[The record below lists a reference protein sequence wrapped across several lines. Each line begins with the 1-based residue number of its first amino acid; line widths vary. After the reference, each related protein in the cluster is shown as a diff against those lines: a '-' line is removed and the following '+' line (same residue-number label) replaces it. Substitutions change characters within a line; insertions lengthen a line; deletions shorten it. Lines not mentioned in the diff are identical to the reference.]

1 MKKDKRHGFT
11 LIELIC
17 AIVILGLLITMSVI
31 AVTKTIEK
39 SKVDSKLAQEKLL
52 NKACESYIFDNK
64 DKAPK
69 AIGDS
74 VNIDLKTLKD
84 KHYLT
89 EDIKNSNNESCMTNS
104 YIRVYK
110 LNKREYTYLPY
121 LYCGKDKVNEVEK
134 LPEPDVKILFI
145 DGNDENNNNLIF
157 NNIDESRIYLEINGG
172 EDSFGRQ
179 IEIDTYEITI
189 LMRTKNNSDLV
200 EYYSSGVINA
210 NKRYTYTID
219 NKINNYV
226 NANEAT
232 TISVRVRA
240 VNILGGVSETTSVA
254 QASINNGN

>member
-1 MKKDKRHGFT
+1 MKKDKKHGFT
-11 LIELIC
+11 LVELIC

-52 NKACESYIFDNK
+52 NKACESYIYDNK

-89 EDIKNSNNESCMTNS
+89 EYIKNSNNESCMNNS

-121 LYCGKDKVNEVEK
+121 LYCGKDKVKEVEEVV
-134 LPEPDVKILFI
+134 EPDIKILFI

-157 NNIDESRIYLEINGG
+157 NNINESRIYIEINGG

-189 LMRTKNNSDLV
+189 SMRTKNNPDLV
-200 EYYSSGVINA
+200 DYYSSGVVNA
-210 NKRYTYTID
+210 NKRYVYTLD

-226 NANEAT
+226 NATDAT
-232 TISVRVRA
+232 AISVKVRA
-240 VNILGGVSETTSVA
+240 INTLGGVNETTSVA
-254 QASINNGN
+254 QVNTNNGN